1 MNVYYDEFKRFRK
14 NDEEKITKQN
24 MKFWLSKKT
33 NRKTVQKMRKYDHEV
48 PASRSDVF
56 ILIPSFFDLLWGD
69 IWTKKW
75 STAM

>member
-33 NRKTVQKMRKYDHEV
+33 NRKTVQKMRKV

-56 ILIPSFFDLLWGD
+56 ILTLSFFDLLWGD